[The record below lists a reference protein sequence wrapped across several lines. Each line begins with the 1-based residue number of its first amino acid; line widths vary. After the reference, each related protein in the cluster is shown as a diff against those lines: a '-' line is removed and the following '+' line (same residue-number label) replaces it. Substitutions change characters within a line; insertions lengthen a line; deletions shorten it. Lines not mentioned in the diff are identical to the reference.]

1 MKVTELNEGKKI
13 AYAVKKTVLT
23 LDGGRIALDLQ
34 KYQKDYPVTLDFMT
48 DGEGNLLM
56 NAFDSLRAYV
66 AEVRLPAYETETVE
80 VEDEESDAADT
91 TPADEQDA
99 AAQAGVTGET
109 QDAETTAQGE
119 TQKKTV
125 TRRLPLDMSKVELDL
140 FAIDGIYINQLHARC
155 RDSNIPALA
164 GVLAVVVVALRLAA
178 ILVAPQRHSSPLGVS
193 RLMPSRALGGGLLA
207 ELVVVLAVCGVLRGQ
222 AVSAAIVVLRLVL
235 AHVEARDLLAVH
247 AERRVY
253 ARVAGTKH
261 VAQAE
266 RRDVHHNARLVLIVH
281 QHIIGGEHGLHGH
294 AHCIKVVSH
303 LSFLLKTRRP
313 AG

>member
-66 AEVRLPAYETETVE
+66 AEIRLPAYETETVE
-80 VEDEESDAADT
+80 VEDEETAAADT

-99 AAQAGVTGET
+99 AEEAGVTGET

-140 FAIDGIYINQLHARC
+140 FAIDGIYINQM
-155 RDSNIPALA
+155 D
-164 GVLAVVVVALRLAA
+164 
-178 ILVAPQRHSSPLGVS
+178 
-193 RLMPSRALGGGLLA
+193 
-207 ELVVVLAVCGVLRGQ
+207 
-222 AVSAAIVVLRLVL
+222 
-235 AHVEARDLLAVH
+235 
-247 AERRVY
+247 
-253 ARVAGTKH
+253 
-261 VAQAE
+261 
-266 RRDVHHNARLVLIVH
+266 
-281 QHIIGGEHGLHGH
+281 GE
-294 AHCIKVVSH
+294 
-303 LSFLLKTRRP
+303 F
-313 AG
+313 

>member
-80 VEDEESDAADT
+80 VEDEETDAADT

-99 AAQAGVTGET
+99 AEEAGVTGET

-140 FAIDGIYINQLHARC
+140 FAIDGIYINQL
-155 RDSNIPALA
+155 D
-164 GVLAVVVVALRLAA
+164 
-178 ILVAPQRHSSPLGVS
+178 
-193 RLMPSRALGGGLLA
+193 
-207 ELVVVLAVCGVLRGQ
+207 
-222 AVSAAIVVLRLVL
+222 
-235 AHVEARDLLAVH
+235 
-247 AERRVY
+247 
-253 ARVAGTKH
+253 
-261 VAQAE
+261 
-266 RRDVHHNARLVLIVH
+266 
-281 QHIIGGEHGLHGH
+281 GE
-294 AHCIKVVSH
+294 
-303 LSFLLKTRRP
+303 F
-313 AG
+313 

>member
-13 AYAVKKTVLT
+13 AYAVKKTALT

-80 VEDEESDAADT
+80 LEDEETAAADT

-99 AAQAGVTGET
+99 AEEAGVTGEA
-109 QDAETTAQGE
+109 QDAETAAQGE

-140 FAIDGIYINQLHARC
+140 FAIDGIYINQL
-155 RDSNIPALA
+155 D
-164 GVLAVVVVALRLAA
+164 
-178 ILVAPQRHSSPLGVS
+178 
-193 RLMPSRALGGGLLA
+193 
-207 ELVVVLAVCGVLRGQ
+207 
-222 AVSAAIVVLRLVL
+222 
-235 AHVEARDLLAVH
+235 
-247 AERRVY
+247 
-253 ARVAGTKH
+253 
-261 VAQAE
+261 
-266 RRDVHHNARLVLIVH
+266 
-281 QHIIGGEHGLHGH
+281 GE
-294 AHCIKVVSH
+294 
-303 LSFLLKTRRP
+303 F
-313 AG
+313 

>member
-66 AEVRLPAYETETVE
+66 AEIRLPAYETETVE
-80 VEDEESDAADT
+80 VEDEETAAADT

-99 AAQAGVTGET
+99 AEEAGVTRET
-109 QDAETTAQGE
+109 QDAEVDAQGE

-140 FAIDGIYINQLHARC
+140 FAIGGIYINQL
-155 RDSNIPALA
+155 D
-164 GVLAVVVVALRLAA
+164 
-178 ILVAPQRHSSPLGVS
+178 
-193 RLMPSRALGGGLLA
+193 
-207 ELVVVLAVCGVLRGQ
+207 
-222 AVSAAIVVLRLVL
+222 
-235 AHVEARDLLAVH
+235 
-247 AERRVY
+247 
-253 ARVAGTKH
+253 
-261 VAQAE
+261 
-266 RRDVHHNARLVLIVH
+266 
-281 QHIIGGEHGLHGH
+281 GE
-294 AHCIKVVSH
+294 
-303 LSFLLKTRRP
+303 F
-313 AG
+313 

>member
-48 DGEGNLLM
+48 DGEGNMLM

-66 AEVRLPAYETETVE
+66 AEIRLPAYETETVE
-80 VEDEESDAADT
+80 VEEEETTAADT

-99 AAQAGVTGET
+99 AEEAGVTGET

-140 FAIDGIYINQLHARC
+140 FAIDGIYINQL
-155 RDSNIPALA
+155 D
-164 GVLAVVVVALRLAA
+164 
-178 ILVAPQRHSSPLGVS
+178 
-193 RLMPSRALGGGLLA
+193 
-207 ELVVVLAVCGVLRGQ
+207 
-222 AVSAAIVVLRLVL
+222 
-235 AHVEARDLLAVH
+235 
-247 AERRVY
+247 
-253 ARVAGTKH
+253 
-261 VAQAE
+261 
-266 RRDVHHNARLVLIVH
+266 
-281 QHIIGGEHGLHGH
+281 GE
-294 AHCIKVVSH
+294 
-303 LSFLLKTRRP
+303 F
-313 AG
+313 

>member
-80 VEDEESDAADT
+80 VEDEETAAADT

-99 AAQAGVTGET
+99 AAQAGVTEEA
-109 QDAETTAQGE
+109 QDAETAAQGE

-140 FAIDGIYINQLHARC
+140 FAIDGIYINQL
-155 RDSNIPALA
+155 D
-164 GVLAVVVVALRLAA
+164 
-178 ILVAPQRHSSPLGVS
+178 
-193 RLMPSRALGGGLLA
+193 
-207 ELVVVLAVCGVLRGQ
+207 
-222 AVSAAIVVLRLVL
+222 
-235 AHVEARDLLAVH
+235 
-247 AERRVY
+247 
-253 ARVAGTKH
+253 
-261 VAQAE
+261 
-266 RRDVHHNARLVLIVH
+266 
-281 QHIIGGEHGLHGH
+281 GE
-294 AHCIKVVSH
+294 
-303 LSFLLKTRRP
+303 F
-313 AG
+313 

>member
-66 AEVRLPAYETETVE
+66 AEIRLPACETETVE
-80 VEDEESDAADT
+80 VEDEETAAADT

-99 AAQAGVTGET
+99 AEEAGATGET
-109 QDAETTAQGE
+109 QDAEKTAQGE

-140 FAIDGIYINQLHARC
+140 FAIDGIYINQL
-155 RDSNIPALA
+155 D
-164 GVLAVVVVALRLAA
+164 
-178 ILVAPQRHSSPLGVS
+178 
-193 RLMPSRALGGGLLA
+193 
-207 ELVVVLAVCGVLRGQ
+207 
-222 AVSAAIVVLRLVL
+222 
-235 AHVEARDLLAVH
+235 
-247 AERRVY
+247 
-253 ARVAGTKH
+253 
-261 VAQAE
+261 
-266 RRDVHHNARLVLIVH
+266 
-281 QHIIGGEHGLHGH
+281 GE
-294 AHCIKVVSH
+294 
-303 LSFLLKTRRP
+303 F
-313 AG
+313 

>member
-66 AEVRLPAYETETVE
+66 AEIRLPAYETETVE
-80 VEDEESDAADT
+80 VEDEETAAADT

-99 AAQAGVTGET
+99 AEEAGVTGET
-109 QDAETTAQGE
+109 QDAEAAAQGE

-140 FAIDGIYINQLHARC
+140 FAIGGIYINQL
-155 RDSNIPALA
+155 D
-164 GVLAVVVVALRLAA
+164 
-178 ILVAPQRHSSPLGVS
+178 
-193 RLMPSRALGGGLLA
+193 
-207 ELVVVLAVCGVLRGQ
+207 
-222 AVSAAIVVLRLVL
+222 
-235 AHVEARDLLAVH
+235 
-247 AERRVY
+247 
-253 ARVAGTKH
+253 
-261 VAQAE
+261 
-266 RRDVHHNARLVLIVH
+266 
-281 QHIIGGEHGLHGH
+281 GE
-294 AHCIKVVSH
+294 
-303 LSFLLKTRRP
+303 F
-313 AG
+313 

>member
-80 VEDEESDAADT
+80 VEDEETTAADT

-99 AAQAGVTGET
+99 AEEAGVTGET
-109 QDAETTAQGE
+109 QDAETAEQGE

-140 FAIDGIYINQLHARC
+140 FAIDGIYINQL
-155 RDSNIPALA
+155 D
-164 GVLAVVVVALRLAA
+164 
-178 ILVAPQRHSSPLGVS
+178 
-193 RLMPSRALGGGLLA
+193 
-207 ELVVVLAVCGVLRGQ
+207 
-222 AVSAAIVVLRLVL
+222 
-235 AHVEARDLLAVH
+235 
-247 AERRVY
+247 
-253 ARVAGTKH
+253 
-261 VAQAE
+261 
-266 RRDVHHNARLVLIVH
+266 
-281 QHIIGGEHGLHGH
+281 GE
-294 AHCIKVVSH
+294 
-303 LSFLLKTRRP
+303 F
-313 AG
+313 

>member
-34 KYQKDYPVTLDFMT
+34 KYQKDYPVTLDFVT

-80 VEDEESDAADT
+80 VEDEETAAADT

-99 AAQAGVTGET
+99 AAQAGVTEET
-109 QDAETTAQGE
+109 KDAGAAAQGE

-140 FAIDGIYINQLHARC
+140 FAIDGIYINQL
-155 RDSNIPALA
+155 D
-164 GVLAVVVVALRLAA
+164 
-178 ILVAPQRHSSPLGVS
+178 
-193 RLMPSRALGGGLLA
+193 
-207 ELVVVLAVCGVLRGQ
+207 
-222 AVSAAIVVLRLVL
+222 
-235 AHVEARDLLAVH
+235 
-247 AERRVY
+247 
-253 ARVAGTKH
+253 
-261 VAQAE
+261 
-266 RRDVHHNARLVLIVH
+266 
-281 QHIIGGEHGLHGH
+281 GE
-294 AHCIKVVSH
+294 
-303 LSFLLKTRRP
+303 F
-313 AG
+313 

>member
-66 AEVRLPAYETETVE
+66 AEIRLPAYETETVE
-80 VEDEESDAADT
+80 VEDEETAAADT

-99 AAQAGVTGET
+99 AEEAGVTREA
-109 QDAETTAQGE
+109 QDAEAAAQGE

-140 FAIDGIYINQLHARC
+140 FAIGGIYINQL
-155 RDSNIPALA
+155 D
-164 GVLAVVVVALRLAA
+164 
-178 ILVAPQRHSSPLGVS
+178 
-193 RLMPSRALGGGLLA
+193 
-207 ELVVVLAVCGVLRGQ
+207 
-222 AVSAAIVVLRLVL
+222 
-235 AHVEARDLLAVH
+235 
-247 AERRVY
+247 
-253 ARVAGTKH
+253 
-261 VAQAE
+261 
-266 RRDVHHNARLVLIVH
+266 
-281 QHIIGGEHGLHGH
+281 GE
-294 AHCIKVVSH
+294 
-303 LSFLLKTRRP
+303 F
-313 AG
+313 

>member
-99 AAQAGVTGET
+99 AEEAGVTGET
-109 QDAETTAQGE
+109 QDAEAAAQGE

-140 FAIDGIYINQLHARC
+140 FAIDGIYINQL
-155 RDSNIPALA
+155 D
-164 GVLAVVVVALRLAA
+164 
-178 ILVAPQRHSSPLGVS
+178 
-193 RLMPSRALGGGLLA
+193 
-207 ELVVVLAVCGVLRGQ
+207 
-222 AVSAAIVVLRLVL
+222 
-235 AHVEARDLLAVH
+235 
-247 AERRVY
+247 
-253 ARVAGTKH
+253 
-261 VAQAE
+261 
-266 RRDVHHNARLVLIVH
+266 
-281 QHIIGGEHGLHGH
+281 GE
-294 AHCIKVVSH
+294 
-303 LSFLLKTRRP
+303 F
-313 AG
+313 

>member
-48 DGEGNLLM
+48 DGEGNMLM

-80 VEDEESDAADT
+80 VEDEETVVADT

-99 AAQAGVTGET
+99 AAQAGVTGEM
-109 QDAETTAQGE
+109 QDAEAVAQGE

-140 FAIDGIYINQLHARC
+140 FAIDGIYINQL
-155 RDSNIPALA
+155 D
-164 GVLAVVVVALRLAA
+164 
-178 ILVAPQRHSSPLGVS
+178 
-193 RLMPSRALGGGLLA
+193 
-207 ELVVVLAVCGVLRGQ
+207 
-222 AVSAAIVVLRLVL
+222 
-235 AHVEARDLLAVH
+235 
-247 AERRVY
+247 
-253 ARVAGTKH
+253 
-261 VAQAE
+261 
-266 RRDVHHNARLVLIVH
+266 
-281 QHIIGGEHGLHGH
+281 GE
-294 AHCIKVVSH
+294 
-303 LSFLLKTRRP
+303 F
-313 AG
+313 

>member
-66 AEVRLPAYETETVE
+66 AEIRLPAYETETVE
-80 VEDEESDAADT
+80 VEDEETDAADT

-99 AAQAGVTGET
+99 AEEAGVTEET
-109 QDAETTAQGE
+109 QDAETAARGE

-140 FAIDGIYINQLHARC
+140 FAIDGIYINQL
-155 RDSNIPALA
+155 D
-164 GVLAVVVVALRLAA
+164 
-178 ILVAPQRHSSPLGVS
+178 
-193 RLMPSRALGGGLLA
+193 
-207 ELVVVLAVCGVLRGQ
+207 
-222 AVSAAIVVLRLVL
+222 
-235 AHVEARDLLAVH
+235 
-247 AERRVY
+247 
-253 ARVAGTKH
+253 
-261 VAQAE
+261 
-266 RRDVHHNARLVLIVH
+266 
-281 QHIIGGEHGLHGH
+281 GE
-294 AHCIKVVSH
+294 
-303 LSFLLKTRRP
+303 F
-313 AG
+313 

>member
-34 KYQKDYPVTLDFMT
+34 KYQKDYPVTLDFVT

-80 VEDEESDAADT
+80 VKDEETAAADT

-99 AAQAGVTGET
+99 AEEAGVTGEA

-125 TRRLPLDMSKVELDL
+125 TSRLPLDMSKVELDM
-140 FAIDGIYINQLHARC
+140 FAIDGIYINQL
-155 RDSNIPALA
+155 D
-164 GVLAVVVVALRLAA
+164 
-178 ILVAPQRHSSPLGVS
+178 
-193 RLMPSRALGGGLLA
+193 
-207 ELVVVLAVCGVLRGQ
+207 
-222 AVSAAIVVLRLVL
+222 
-235 AHVEARDLLAVH
+235 
-247 AERRVY
+247 
-253 ARVAGTKH
+253 
-261 VAQAE
+261 
-266 RRDVHHNARLVLIVH
+266 
-281 QHIIGGEHGLHGH
+281 GE
-294 AHCIKVVSH
+294 
-303 LSFLLKTRRP
+303 F
-313 AG
+313 

>member
-66 AEVRLPAYETETVE
+66 AEIRLPAYETETVE
-80 VEDEESDAADT
+80 VEDEETAAADT

-99 AAQAGVTGET
+99 AEEAGVTEET

-140 FAIDGIYINQLHARC
+140 FAIDGIYINQL
-155 RDSNIPALA
+155 D
-164 GVLAVVVVALRLAA
+164 
-178 ILVAPQRHSSPLGVS
+178 
-193 RLMPSRALGGGLLA
+193 
-207 ELVVVLAVCGVLRGQ
+207 
-222 AVSAAIVVLRLVL
+222 
-235 AHVEARDLLAVH
+235 
-247 AERRVY
+247 
-253 ARVAGTKH
+253 
-261 VAQAE
+261 
-266 RRDVHHNARLVLIVH
+266 
-281 QHIIGGEHGLHGH
+281 GE
-294 AHCIKVVSH
+294 
-303 LSFLLKTRRP
+303 F
-313 AG
+313 

>member
-56 NAFDSLRAYV
+56 NAFDSLRAYA

-99 AAQAGVTGET
+99 AAQAGVTEEA
-109 QDAETTAQGE
+109 QDAEAAAQGE
-119 TQKKTV
+119 MQKKTV

-140 FAIDGIYINQLHARC
+140 FAIGGIYINQL
-155 RDSNIPALA
+155 D
-164 GVLAVVVVALRLAA
+164 
-178 ILVAPQRHSSPLGVS
+178 
-193 RLMPSRALGGGLLA
+193 
-207 ELVVVLAVCGVLRGQ
+207 
-222 AVSAAIVVLRLVL
+222 
-235 AHVEARDLLAVH
+235 
-247 AERRVY
+247 
-253 ARVAGTKH
+253 
-261 VAQAE
+261 
-266 RRDVHHNARLVLIVH
+266 
-281 QHIIGGEHGLHGH
+281 GE
-294 AHCIKVVSH
+294 
-303 LSFLLKTRRP
+303 F
-313 AG
+313 

>member
-80 VEDEESDAADT
+80 VEDEETTAADT
-91 TPADEQDA
+91 TPADEQDEA
-99 AAQAGVTGET
+99 EEAGVTGEM
-109 QDAETTAQGE
+109 QDAETVAQGE

-140 FAIDGIYINQLHARC
+140 FAIDGIYINQL
-155 RDSNIPALA
+155 D
-164 GVLAVVVVALRLAA
+164 
-178 ILVAPQRHSSPLGVS
+178 
-193 RLMPSRALGGGLLA
+193 
-207 ELVVVLAVCGVLRGQ
+207 
-222 AVSAAIVVLRLVL
+222 
-235 AHVEARDLLAVH
+235 
-247 AERRVY
+247 
-253 ARVAGTKH
+253 
-261 VAQAE
+261 
-266 RRDVHHNARLVLIVH
+266 
-281 QHIIGGEHGLHGH
+281 GE
-294 AHCIKVVSH
+294 
-303 LSFLLKTRRP
+303 F
-313 AG
+313 

>member
-80 VEDEESDAADT
+80 VEDEETAAADT

-99 AAQAGVTGET
+99 AEEASVTGET
-109 QDAETTAQGE
+109 QDAEAAAQGE

-140 FAIDGIYINQLHARC
+140 FAIGGIYINQL
-155 RDSNIPALA
+155 D
-164 GVLAVVVVALRLAA
+164 
-178 ILVAPQRHSSPLGVS
+178 
-193 RLMPSRALGGGLLA
+193 
-207 ELVVVLAVCGVLRGQ
+207 
-222 AVSAAIVVLRLVL
+222 
-235 AHVEARDLLAVH
+235 
-247 AERRVY
+247 
-253 ARVAGTKH
+253 
-261 VAQAE
+261 
-266 RRDVHHNARLVLIVH
+266 
-281 QHIIGGEHGLHGH
+281 GE
-294 AHCIKVVSH
+294 
-303 LSFLLKTRRP
+303 F
-313 AG
+313 

>member
-13 AYAVKKTVLT
+13 TYAVKKTVLT

-80 VEDEESDAADT
+80 VEDEETAAADT

-99 AAQAGVTGET
+99 AEEAGVTGET
-109 QDAETTAQGE
+109 QDAEAAAQGE

-140 FAIDGIYINQLHARC
+140 FAIDGIYINQL
-155 RDSNIPALA
+155 D
-164 GVLAVVVVALRLAA
+164 
-178 ILVAPQRHSSPLGVS
+178 
-193 RLMPSRALGGGLLA
+193 
-207 ELVVVLAVCGVLRGQ
+207 
-222 AVSAAIVVLRLVL
+222 
-235 AHVEARDLLAVH
+235 
-247 AERRVY
+247 
-253 ARVAGTKH
+253 
-261 VAQAE
+261 
-266 RRDVHHNARLVLIVH
+266 
-281 QHIIGGEHGLHGH
+281 GE
-294 AHCIKVVSH
+294 
-303 LSFLLKTRRP
+303 F
-313 AG
+313 

>member
-66 AEVRLPAYETETVE
+66 AEVRLPAYETEAVE
-80 VEDEESDAADT
+80 VEDEETAAADT

-99 AAQAGVTGET
+99 AEEAGVTGET
-109 QDAETTAQGE
+109 QDAEAAAQGE

-140 FAIDGIYINQLHARC
+140 FAIDGIYINQL
-155 RDSNIPALA
+155 D
-164 GVLAVVVVALRLAA
+164 
-178 ILVAPQRHSSPLGVS
+178 
-193 RLMPSRALGGGLLA
+193 
-207 ELVVVLAVCGVLRGQ
+207 
-222 AVSAAIVVLRLVL
+222 
-235 AHVEARDLLAVH
+235 
-247 AERRVY
+247 
-253 ARVAGTKH
+253 
-261 VAQAE
+261 
-266 RRDVHHNARLVLIVH
+266 
-281 QHIIGGEHGLHGH
+281 GE
-294 AHCIKVVSH
+294 
-303 LSFLLKTRRP
+303 F
-313 AG
+313 

>member
-80 VEDEESDAADT
+80 VEDEETAAADT

-99 AAQAGVTGET
+99 AAQAGVTEEA
-109 QDAETTAQGE
+109 QDAETVAQGE

-140 FAIDGIYINQLHARC
+140 FAISGIYINQL
-155 RDSNIPALA
+155 D
-164 GVLAVVVVALRLAA
+164 
-178 ILVAPQRHSSPLGVS
+178 
-193 RLMPSRALGGGLLA
+193 
-207 ELVVVLAVCGVLRGQ
+207 
-222 AVSAAIVVLRLVL
+222 
-235 AHVEARDLLAVH
+235 
-247 AERRVY
+247 
-253 ARVAGTKH
+253 
-261 VAQAE
+261 
-266 RRDVHHNARLVLIVH
+266 
-281 QHIIGGEHGLHGH
+281 GE
-294 AHCIKVVSH
+294 
-303 LSFLLKTRRP
+303 F
-313 AG
+313 

>member
-66 AEVRLPAYETETVE
+66 AEIRLPAYETETVE
-80 VEDEESDAADT
+80 VEDEETAAADT

-99 AAQAGVTGET
+99 AAQAGVTEEA
-109 QDAETTAQGE
+109 QDAETVAQGE

-140 FAIDGIYINQLHARC
+140 FAISGIYINQL
-155 RDSNIPALA
+155 D
-164 GVLAVVVVALRLAA
+164 
-178 ILVAPQRHSSPLGVS
+178 
-193 RLMPSRALGGGLLA
+193 
-207 ELVVVLAVCGVLRGQ
+207 
-222 AVSAAIVVLRLVL
+222 
-235 AHVEARDLLAVH
+235 
-247 AERRVY
+247 
-253 ARVAGTKH
+253 
-261 VAQAE
+261 
-266 RRDVHHNARLVLIVH
+266 
-281 QHIIGGEHGLHGH
+281 GE
-294 AHCIKVVSH
+294 
-303 LSFLLKTRRP
+303 F
-313 AG
+313 

>member
-23 LDGGRIALDLQ
+23 LDGGRIALELQ

-99 AAQAGVTGET
+99 AAQAGVTEET
-109 QDAETTAQGE
+109 QDAEADTQGE
-119 TQKKTV
+119 MQKKTV

-140 FAIDGIYINQLHARC
+140 FAIDGIYINQL
-155 RDSNIPALA
+155 D
-164 GVLAVVVVALRLAA
+164 
-178 ILVAPQRHSSPLGVS
+178 
-193 RLMPSRALGGGLLA
+193 
-207 ELVVVLAVCGVLRGQ
+207 
-222 AVSAAIVVLRLVL
+222 
-235 AHVEARDLLAVH
+235 
-247 AERRVY
+247 
-253 ARVAGTKH
+253 
-261 VAQAE
+261 
-266 RRDVHHNARLVLIVH
+266 
-281 QHIIGGEHGLHGH
+281 GE
-294 AHCIKVVSH
+294 
-303 LSFLLKTRRP
+303 F
-313 AG
+313 